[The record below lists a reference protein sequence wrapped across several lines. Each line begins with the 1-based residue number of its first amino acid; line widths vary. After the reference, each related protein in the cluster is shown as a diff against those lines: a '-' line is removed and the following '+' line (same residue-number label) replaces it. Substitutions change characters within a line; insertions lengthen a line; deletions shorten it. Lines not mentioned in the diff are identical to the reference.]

1 MVTVVTDVDAGTVEE
16 GSAVAPAAASFYLS
30 GRPVAGMS
38 TSPVREFRRSLRRVD
53 ATSSVVEP
61 AGFDAA
67 LADALEEPAV
77 GAPLPFADLSLSD
90 HPVALDPSPR
100 ELRAARTGVTGSRL
114 GIADLGTVAVESRG
128 GGDELTAL
136 FPERHVVVLRASD
149 VRPDL
154 ESAFAWLAE
163 EFDAGRDSLV
173 FETGPSATGD
183 MGALVQGVH
192 GPEAIHVLVVDD
204 E

>member
-1 MVTVVTDVDAGTVEE
+1 
-16 GSAVAPAAASFYLS
+16 
-30 GRPVAGMS
+30 MS
-38 TSPVREFRRSLRRVD
+38 TSPIREFERSLHRVD

-61 AGFDAA
+61 DGFDAA
-67 LADALEEPAV
+67 LADAVEEPAV
-77 GAPLPFADLSLSD
+77 GAPLPFEDLSLAD

-100 ELRAARTGVTGSRL
+100 ELREARTGVTGSRL
-114 GIADLGTVAVESRG
+114 GIASLGTVAVESRA

-136 FPERHVVVLRASD
+136 FPEYHVVVLRSSD

-154 ESAFAWLAE
+154 RSAFAWLAD

-192 GPEAIHVLVVDD
+192 GPEAIHVLLVDD